1 MQHEILIEFYSVT
14 QNRDWNG
21 CFRKH
26 VMEIWG
32 FKGIS
37 WLTWNEIGIWNEFS
51 FTIFPREVLTNKHF
65 RKFSIF
71 EGIWILLLLASIIN
85 SLYF

>member
-37 WLTWNEIGIWNEFS
+37 WLTWNEIGVWSAFS
-51 FTIFPREVLTNKHF
+51 LTIFFSQGGINKQT
-65 RKFSIF
+65 FSEIF
-71 EGIWILLLLASIIN
+71 NI
-85 SLYF
+85 